1 MKSEQIIAALALLLA
16 MLGPLRAQEK
26 SFKPVQD
33 ALPVPPPADAIV
45 LFDGKQTNHFL
56 SMGGGA
62 MNWQVQDGELISTK
76 GGRNANHL
84 VSHLHFRDV
93 DIHVEF
99 MLSPSGSGNSGVY
112 IHGNYELQIIRSHGK
127 NKIGQGDMGA
137 IYGFAKPLVN
147 AARPPGQWQV
157 YDIRYRAPRRDKN
170 EKITEQGSITAWLN
184 GQLVQKETRFGEP
197 RSKYHPYRHGTTP
210 YLQKIWARQ
219 KTTMQGPV
227 FLQDH
232 GHPTRFRNVWVRPLD
247 KKAFFYDPKKDSA
260 PSS

>member
-1 MKSEQIIAALALLLA
+1 MKSEQIIAVLALLLA
-16 MLGPLRAQEK
+16 VLGPLRAQEK

-33 ALPVPPPADAIV
+33 SLPVPPPADAIV
-45 LFDGKQTNHFL
+45 LFDGKRTNHFL

-62 MNWQVQDGELISTK
+62 MNWEVQDGELISTK

-127 NKIGQGDMGA
+127 KNIGQGDMGA

-157 YDIRYRAPRRDKN
+157 YDIRYRAPRRDQN
-170 EKITEQGSITAWLN
+170 EKITEPGSITAWLN

-210 YLQKIWARQ
+210 YLQKIWSRQ
-219 KTTMQGPV
+219 KKTMQGPV

-247 KKAFFYDPKKDSA
+247 KKAFFYDSPKEPTPGS
-260 PSS
+260 